1 MKILVENI
9 LRMIFTFFL
18 STSIDQNRMPQND
31 TFLVKKLDIRGKSG
45 CLARESDCKRAL
57 D

>member
-9 LRMIFTFFL
+9 LRMIFAFFL

-31 TFLVKKLDIRGKSG
+31 TFLVKKLDINGESG